1 MNYIAID
8 FETAACRMD
17 SACALGLVKFD
28 PEGEILSSWYSLVRP
43 PVLQFADVCTA
54 VHHLSP
60 IDISRSPTMKDLWP
74 DIESFIG
81 DEALV
86 AHNAQFDM
94 NVLRHTLAAWGITVP
109 RYKYYCTL
117 SLSRKLWKGRRS
129 YKLTSLAEDLGWEY
143 DAHNALAD
151 AEVCGKLFSRLCG
164 EVLFD
169 DAIAERFFSRIYKK
183 GETHRLPETL
193 VPPSVSYQGEGS
205 LF

>member
-1 MNYIAID
+1 MDYVAID

-17 SACALGLVKFD
+17 SACALGLVRFD
-28 PEGEILSSWYSLVRP
+28 SEGEILDSWYSLIRP
-43 PVLQFADVCTA
+43 PVLQFDDVCTQ

-60 IDISRSPTMKDLWP
+60 IEISKAPTLLDLWP
-74 DIESFIG
+74 EISGFIKN
-81 DEALV
+81 DPLV

-94 NVLRHTLAAWGITVP
+94 NVLRHTLVAWDLGVP
-109 RYKYYCTL
+109 PYKYFCTL

-151 AEVCGKLFSRLCG
+151 AETCGKLFSRLCG

-169 DAIAERFFSRIYKK
+169 DNVAARFFSRIYKK
-183 GETHRLPETL
+183 GEKHVFPETL
-193 VPPSVSYQGEGS
+193 ESPYKDT
-205 LF
+205 LFG